1 VKALIAAE
9 FTSMLAFEAAVTW
22 MTPLIKKAL
31 IKTNLTTEEKEVYYQ
46 KGRGK
51 IKRKI
56 DSRALLLVDKLRT
69 SLQDKLNPEQRSDD
83 DDNNN
88 DDDDDDDDDEE
99 TDKASGGED
108 DDDASEDDKASGGE
122 DEDDWNNDSSDGDS
136 EYGLDNASEA
146 RRRKKRNGACI
157 W

>member
-88 DDDDDDDDDEE
+88 DDDDDDEE